1 MPQLLPKSGQSLQ
14 VWLTVLISVLV
25 LATAAALGF
34 FYYRAMQSQL
44 TLAQHNLFRATST
57 LITSNIEQS
66 GAGAA
71 ATTNLLAHSA
81 LAETYSMEE
90 RVLYTGQL
98 VAVLRGNPALQAVY
112 MAYPNGDFFLLRR
125 LDDAARQALPDAG
138 PGARWARQLV
148 QQQPD
153 GVAEQRFSFLDD
165 ALNSVQ
171 PELVLR
177 RVYDPRQRPW
187 YQQAVASHGAAA
199 TEPYRFSTTGLI
211 GLTYAHQNGDASA
224 VAGADLRLLT
234 LGTILR
240 QNLPSAAAQMAIV
253 NTAHDILVST
263 HTDER
268 DPRPVKLGESAPSAL
283 ATLGTQW
290 HPGTAPPAVIEWQG
304 QQWHVAVS
312 ALPGGS
318 HQQLVMVMPEHE
330 LFAAGRAVA
339 ERAAWIPLL
348 ILLLM
353 LPLGW
358 LLSRLLSQPLR
369 QLVAASGRI
378 QSLDFSDSSLPPS
391 PVRELNELMAA
402 SEAMKVTIRDF
413 IGLSRDMVAENALEQ
428 LLGTV
433 LQSTM
438 HALPAQRGGLW
449 LMDGAQLAPS
459 ISRDEHEQPLQLG
472 NLPLD
477 DALLLD
483 TLAASAPQQI
493 AANPALIPV
502 EMRSL
507 LGEDTRQLIL
517 LPLRL
522 ESQELL
528 GLLVLASSESIAHT
542 QSGHRI
548 NYLQAL
554 VGFAAIAID
563 NRRLASALQQLMNAL
578 VELIAGAIDAKSPYT
593 GGHCQRVPELAQALA
608 EAAHQSQQ
616 GPFAGFQLSA
626 ADREAL
632 YIASWL
638 HDCGKVTTPEYV
650 VDKATK
656 LETLYDR
663 IHEIRMRFELL
674 KRDADV
680 AYWQGLA
687 AGEDAAR
694 LKEQC
699 QQQKA
704 QLDDDFAFVARC
716 NLGGEFM
723 DDADLARL
731 QQIAGRRWTRTLDDR
746 LGLGPMERARLAG
759 IAAPSL
765 PVEENLLADKPEH
778 RIARSGADTL
788 PTDNRWGFKVKV
800 PELLYNKGELSNLSI
815 RRGTLTE
822 EERYKINAHITETIK
837 MLHALPF
844 PAHLAHVPEI
854 AGGHH
859 ERIDG
864 KGYPRGL
871 HGHEMSVLARVM
883 AIADVFEALTA
894 ADRPYKPAKPLS
906 EALQIMRK
914 MAEDGHLD
922 PELYQLFL
930 DSGIWRHYAG
940 RYLAAAQADVAD
952 SYAYRPRQS
961 LHQH

>member
-1 MPQLLPKSGQSLQ
+1 M
-14 VWLTVLISVLV
+14 
-25 LATAAALGF
+25 
-34 FYYRAMQSQL
+34 
-44 TLAQHNLFRATST
+44 
-57 LITSNIEQS
+57 
-66 GAGAA
+66 
-71 ATTNLLAHSA
+71 
-81 LAETYSMEE
+81 
-90 RVLYTGQL
+90 
-98 VAVLRGNPALQAVY
+98 
-112 MAYPNGDFFLLRR
+112 
-125 LDDAARQALPDAG
+125 
-138 PGARWARQLV
+138 
-148 QQQPD
+148 
-153 GVAEQRFSFLDD
+153 
-165 ALNSVQ
+165 
-171 PELVLR
+171 
-177 RVYDPRQRPW
+177 
-187 YQQAVASHGAAA
+187 
-199 TEPYRFSTTGLI
+199 
-211 GLTYAHQNGDASA
+211 
-224 VAGADLRLLT
+224 
-234 LGTILR
+234 
-240 QNLPSAAAQMAIV
+240 
-253 NTAHDILVST
+253 
-263 HTDER
+263 
-268 DPRPVKLGESAPSAL
+268 
-283 ATLGTQW
+283 
-290 HPGTAPPAVIEWQG
+290 
-304 QQWHVAVS
+304 AVS

-318 HQQLVMVMPEHE
+318 RQQLVMVMPEHE
-330 LFAAGRAVA
+330 LFAAGREVA

-472 NLPLD
+472 KLPLD

-548 NYLQAL
+548 HYLQAL

-616 GPFAGFQLSA
+616 GPFAGFRLSA

-687 AGEDAAR
+687 AGEDAAL

-699 QQQKA
+699 ERQKA

-731 QQIAGRRWTRTLDDR
+731 QQIAARRWTRTLDDR

-759 IAAPSL
+759 IAVPSL

-788 PTDNRWGFKVKV
+788 PADNRWGFKVKV
-800 PELLYNKGELSNLSI
+800 PELRYHKGELTNLSV

-871 HGHEMSVLARVM
+871 RGEDMSVLARVM

-952 SYAYRPRQS
+952 SHAYRPRQS